1 MLRGTAILLTVSVL
15 AGAAAAQ
22 GGHCGGC
29 GGRGPSHSAS
39 IRGFQWG
46 GEEDELSCHL
56 EGRLGGLGFHADGET
71 LSEDQ
76 RRAMEELMR
85 GTLSRIDDVLSEEV
99 PEGYSYGGRYCGGSC
114 PDYPA
119 GGSAES
125 QLRHRFAWERGPERG
140 GWTVC
145 HHYGPGYTLGLHLG
159 RLELSDE
166 TSGRLETILEDASAG
181 MESILQED
189 TGEE

>member
-1 MLRGTAILLTVSVL
+1 MLRGAAILLTVTVL

-29 GGRGPSHSAS
+29 GGRGPRHSAS
-39 IRGFQWG
+39 IRGLQWG
-46 GEEDELSCHL
+46 DKEDELSCHL
-56 EGRLGGLGFHADGET
+56 EGRLGGLGVHAGGVSLT
-71 LSEDQ
+71 EDR

-85 GTLSRIDDVLSEEV
+85 GTLGRIDDVLSEEV

-119 GGSAES
+119 GVSTDS
-125 QLRHRFAWERGPERG
+125 RLRHRFAWERGPESG

-159 RLELSDE
+159 RLELSEE
-166 TSGRLETILEDASAG
+166 TSGRLEAILEDASVRMG
-181 MESILQED
+181 SILDED

>member
-1 MLRGTAILLTVSVL
+1 MLRGAAILLTVTL
-15 AGAAAAQ
+15 LTGAAAAQ

-29 GGRGPSHSAS
+29 GGGGPSHSAS

-46 GEEDELSCHL
+46 SEVAELSCHL
-56 EGRLGGLGFHADGET
+56 EGRLGGLGVHAGEVS
-71 LSEDQ
+71 LSDDQ
-76 RRAMEELMR
+76 RRAVEAVMR
-85 GTLSRIDDVLSEEV
+85 GALSRIDDVLSDEV

-119 GGSAES
+119 GGSADS
-125 QLRHRFAWERGPERG
+125 QLRHRFRWARGPESG

-159 RLELSDE
+159 RLDLSEE
-166 TSGRLETILEDASAG
+166 TSARLEAILEDASLR
-181 MESILQED
+181 MESILEEG